1 MKKFLLCTFLSI
13 VITIQSSALVYG
25 YNNPVKAINN
35 KFMFSSSVYGNFS
48 AVSNKKAS
56 TPKIISITYEN
67 DYVFGIKGIMQAKQ
81 VKFTA
86 KMQDFTRKI
95 IDGDQCQW
103 YFSNSDIA
111 KYSKGQINI
120 LKKGMTT
127 ATVVIDGV
135 STSFLLFTKESAE
148 DNYVLYEENFNN
160 LSEGTL
166 PKGWMRKDGAH
177 EINSF
182 VKNGEF
188 FIDARHNQVRVFL
201 PEYLNKFGNYKIE
214 ADVTNL
220 DAKDPMRWNSIM
232 YRIQNN
238 NYPFYQMTVRKKA
251 TAVNGT
257 EFAERDI
264 SDSWIVGKTNF
275 FYEDIDGSK
284 MYHYT
289 VKAYNN
295 IVEHWIG
302 NVMLM
307 NLEIWNRYPT
317 GGIGFQANGSI
328 MKIDNIKISLLEEPL
343 AKMNSPEE
351 NFTKINEV
359 NTKIAMA
366 PTIVTEIKSKKEFE
380 SLISAGQAATAILS
394 VNKKL
399 EVTGFGSNDVIGT
412 VASFYEAMKSK
423 VMPAFRVNDYES
435 AKAISDYLKDHGIE
449 DVFVISKSPE
459 LVKLARENYAFIRGI
474 VEFEKLPSNLDS
486 SQLMNLG
493 NFANSN
499 LSRIVVLPL
508 EAATKSNI
516 QFLQQKLVTVWTKD
530 TTKEDDSEK
539 LVTLHKIITA
549 GTNGIITDSTEKAL
563 QALSFYNNKTTII
576 RKPFLIG
583 HRGVPHLAPENTIEG
598 SELAFKLGADMVE
611 NDIWHTMPGADGK
624 QHVVVMHDETLE
636 RTTNGKGKI
645 YEKTLEQISTYYANR
660 LFTDKYP
667 TAKIPTLAQYFE
679 RFRDKNQAFFVEIKS
694 RDPKTVDHFIEL
706 TKRVGANGQ
715 AIAISSN
722 DDQLKRTKA
731 LMPEMPLGNIRSGY
745 DFKTDI
751 YGALRFVLWEVQNL
765 NSSLM
770 PNCEAISK
778 DFMEI
783 AKHRGMTIWPWHI
796 NDKSTVIQYFKM
808 GTWGISTDCAYV
820 LSDWAVDITPK
831 QSLVSMKNGGIA
843 LLEANVKTYNGT
855 INSVV
860 PEVLILSGEEC
871 IEVKGGAITAK
882 KAGNAYVMLRYT
894 ARLSDVEEDVYDIY
908 TSPVKIQVE

>member
-1 MKKFLLCTFLSI
+1 MKKFLMCIFMSI
-13 VITIQSSALVYG
+13 LIAIQSSTLVNG
-25 YNNPVKAINN
+25 ANNPGKVANSKLI
-35 KFMFSSSVYGNFS
+35 FGSSVYGNFGTI
-48 AVSNKKAS
+48 SNKKVS
-56 TPKIISITYEN
+56 TQKIISITYEN
-67 DYVFGIKGIMQAKQ
+67 GYIFGIKGNMQAKQ

-103 YFSNSDIA
+103 YFSDPDIA

-120 LKKGMTT
+120 LKKGTTT
-127 ATVVIDGV
+127 ATVVIDGA
-135 STSFLLFTKESAE
+135 STSFLLFTKESTE

-160 LSEGTL
+160 LSDGTL
-166 PKGWMRKDGAH
+166 PQGWLRKDGAH

-182 VKNGEF
+182 VKDGEF
-188 FIDARHNQVRVFL
+188 FIDARHTPAKVLL

-220 DAKDPMRWNSIM
+220 NANDPMRWNSIM

-264 SDSWIVGKTNF
+264 SDTWIVGKTNL
-275 FYEDIDGSK
+275 FYEDINESK
-284 MYHYT
+284 MYRYT
-289 VKAYNN
+289 VKAYDNV
-295 IVEHWIG
+295 VEHWIG

-307 NLEIWNRYPT
+307 NLEIWNRFPA
-317 GGIGFQANGSI
+317 GGIGFQADGSI
-328 MKIDNIKISLLEEPL
+328 MKIDNIKISLLEAPL
-343 AKMNSPEE
+343 TRTNSPEG
-351 NFTKINEV
+351 NFTRVNEV

-380 SLISAGQAATAILS
+380 SIISAGQAATVIFS
-394 VNKKL
+394 VNNKL
-399 EVTGFGSNDVIGT
+399 EVTGYGSNDVIGT

-423 VMPAFRVNDYES
+423 VMPAFRVNDSES
-435 AKAISDYLKDHGIE
+435 SKAISEYLKDHGIE
-449 DVFVISKSPE
+449 DVFVISKFPE

-474 VEFEKLPSNLDS
+474 VEFESLPSNLDD
-486 SQLMNLG
+486 SQLMNIG

-499 LSRIVVLPL
+499 LSRIIVLPL
-508 EAATKSNI
+508 EAATKSNV
-516 QFLQQKLVTVWTKD
+516 QFLQQRLVTVWTKD
-530 TTKEDDSEK
+530 TIKEDDSEK

-549 GTNGIITDSTEKAL
+549 GTNGIITDSTEKAV
-563 QALSFYNNKTTII
+563 QALSLYNNKTTII

-583 HRGVPHLAPENTIEG
+583 HRGVPQLAPENTIEG
-598 SELAFKLGADMVE
+598 AELAFKLGADMVE
-611 NDIWHTMPGADGK
+611 NDIWHTMTGADGK
-624 QHVVVMHDETLE
+624 QHLVVMHDETLE

-645 YEKTLEQISTYYANR
+645 HEKTLEQISTYYANR
-660 LFTDKYP
+660 QFADKYP
-667 TAKIPTLAQYFE
+667 TAKIPTLSQYFE
-679 RFRDKNQAFFVEIKS
+679 RFRGKNQTIFVEIKN

-706 TKRVGANGQ
+706 TKRVGTNGQ
-715 AIAISSN
+715 AIAISSS
-722 DDQLKRTKA
+722 DDQLKRIKA
-731 LMPEMPLGNIRSGY
+731 LMPEMPLGNVRSGY
-745 DFKTDI
+745 DFKSDI
-751 YGALRFVLWEVQNL
+751 YGSLRFVLWEVQNL

-770 PNCEAISK
+770 PNCEAISR

-783 AKHRGMTIWPWHI
+783 AKHRGMTIWPWQI
-796 NDKSTVIQYFKM
+796 NDKSKVIQYFKM
-808 GTWGISTDCAYV
+808 GAWGISTDCAHV

-831 QSLVSMKNGGIA
+831 QSLVFIKNGGIA

-855 INSVV
+855 INSVI

-882 KAGNAYVMLRYT
+882 KAGTAYVILRYT
-894 ARLSDVEEDVYDIY
+894 ARLSDVEEDAYDIY